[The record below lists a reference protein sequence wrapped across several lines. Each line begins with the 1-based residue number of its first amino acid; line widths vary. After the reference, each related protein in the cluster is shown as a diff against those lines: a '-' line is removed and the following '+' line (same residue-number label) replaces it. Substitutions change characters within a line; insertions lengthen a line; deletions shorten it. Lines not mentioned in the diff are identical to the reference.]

1 MNTNPNTSLDAAV
14 SGKVSGN
21 DSGTVSRRSFL
32 QSGAA
37 AGGALMVGFVLPG
50 CAAMSMPG
58 PVSTA
63 MPNSW
68 VRVGSDNSVTI
79 LCARSE
85 MGQGVYTSMPMLIAE
100 ELEVDLSKV
109 KIEMAPAGEPYMN
122 AMLGGQLT
130 GGSASVRDAY
140 DKLRVAGAQARTVL
154 VQAAAQKWNVAESA
168 CKAQDAWVTG
178 PGGQKA
184 SYGELAEAASKL
196 TPPKEPAL
204 KPAKDFR
211 YIGKRVARLDTAAK
225 IDGSAEFGIDAKVP
239 GMLIAALAQSPSFG
253 SKVVSFD
260 AAKAKTMPGV
270 KHVVQIS
277 DGVAVVADTYWQAKT
292 ALAAVA
298 VKWDETAASKLDSAT
313 IAADLKQAL
322 NKPGLAD
329 FKKVGDAE
337 AALKTAA
344 KTVEAGYEIPYTPHA
359 TMEPMNFI
367 ADVKAD
373 SCTLTGPTQFQQ
385 LAQGVVAGMLNMKPE
400 QVKVRT
406 TFLGGGF
413 GRRVE
418 VDFVRQAVEISKATG
433 VPVKLIWSRE
443 DDMTHDYYRPISHIK
458 MTAGLDASGK
468 PVAMKYAHAG
478 PSVTKRLFAAFVKDG
493 IDPFMLE
500 AAPTPYDIPNQLASV
515 LIQDTAVPTGFWRSV
530 SHGVNAFAN
539 ESFIDELAA
548 ASGKDPVDYRRSL
561 LAKEPKYLRVLE
573 LAVEKSGWGKPL
585 PAGHKLGIAV
595 MEGYGTY
602 LAQVAEVSIEGGQ
615 IKLHRMVVAADVGTM
630 INPNI
635 VEQQIESSVIFG
647 MSSTLYDEIV
657 IKQGRVQQT
666 NFHNY
671 RVPRMS
677 EVPKI
682 EIHLIADG
690 GKPGGMGEPV
700 TALVAPAVANAVFA
714 LTGKRLRK
722 LPLNLA

>member
-1 MNTNPNTSLDAAV
+1 MNTTLKTTMNSTI
-14 SGKVSGN
+14 
-21 DSGTVSRRSFL
+21 SRRSFL

-37 AGGALMVGFVLPG
+37 AGGALMIGFVLPG
-50 CAAMSMPG
+50 CAAMPDSPK
-58 PVSTA
+58 VSTA

-85 MGQGVYTSMPMLIAE
+85 MGQGVYTAMPMLIAE
-100 ELEVDLSKV
+100 ELEVDLSKI

-130 GGSASVRDAY
+130 GGSTSVKDGY
-140 DKLRVAGAQARTVL
+140 VKLRVAGAQARIVL
-154 VQAAAQKWNVAESA
+154 VQAAAQKWNVAEAA
-168 CKAQDAWVTG
+168 CKAQDAWVMG
-178 PGGQKA
+178 PAGQKA
-184 SYGELAEAASKL
+184 SYGELAEAAAKL
-196 TPPKEPAL
+196 TPPKDPTL
-204 KPAKDFR
+204 KSAKDFR
-211 YIGKRVARLDTAAK
+211 YVGKRVARLDTPAK
-225 IDGSAEFGIDAKVP
+225 INGSAEFGIDAKVP
-239 GMLIAALAQSPSFG
+239 GMLIAALAQSPAFG
-253 SKVVSFD
+253 GKVAAFD
-260 AAKAKTMPGV
+260 ASKAKAMPGV

-277 DGVAVVADTYWQAKT
+277 DGIAVVADTYWQART
-292 ALAAVA
+292 ALAAVDIQ
-298 VKWDETAASKLDSAT
+298 WDETAAANIDSAM
-313 IAADLKQAL
+313 IAAEMKQAA
-322 NKPGLAD
+322 NKPASPN

-337 AALKTAA
+337 AALKSAA
-344 KTVEAGYEIPYTPHA
+344 KTIEAGYDIPFTAHA

-367 ADVKAD
+367 ADVKPD
-373 SCTLTGPTQFQQ
+373 SCTLVGPTQFQQ
-385 LAQGVVAGMLNMKPE
+385 LAQGLIAGMLNMKPE
-400 QVKVRT
+400 QVTVRT

-413 GRRVE
+413 GRRIE

-443 DDMTHDYYRPISHIK
+443 DDMTHDYYRPIGHIK

-468 PVAMKYAHAG
+468 PVAIKYAHAG
-478 PSVTKRLFAAFVKDG
+478 PSVTKRLFSAFVKDG
-493 IDPFMLE
+493 IDPFMVE
-500 AAPTPYDIPNQLASV
+500 AAPTPYDIPNQLGTIAITDS
-515 LIQDTAVPTGFWRSV
+515 AVPTGFWRSV
-530 SHGVNAFAN
+530 SHSLNAFAN

-548 ASGKDPVDYRRSL
+548 AAGKDPVDFRRSL
-561 LAKEPKYLRVLE
+561 LAKEPKYLRVLD

-585 PAGHKLGIAV
+585 PAGRKLGIAV

-602 LAQVAEVSIEGGQ
+602 LAQVAEVSVEGGQ
-615 IKLHRMVVAADVGTM
+615 IKLHRMVVVADVGTM

-647 MSSTLYDEIV
+647 MSSALYDEII
-657 IKQGRVQQT
+657 IKGGRVQQT

-671 RVPRMS
+671 RVPRMN

-690 GKPGGMGEPV
+690 DTPGGMGEPV
-700 TALVAPAVANAVFA
+700 TALVAPSVANAVFA